1 MIIYS
6 RFWIKTWRDVLLND
20 IIEYVDNFLS
30 GIQPSRRKRF
40 KFIKKYLFFN
50 STVTNFLAIYH
61 LLTFKTFYN
70 FFRFISQFNV
80 SKKSSYYNLYF
91 NFRLNRFFISIL
103 NSKGRLYTS
112 LSVGLF
118 LKFFQNKKSLKKN
131 KLFKLLLAK
140 YLRKLLIISN
150 IKNIYLYIKK
160 TPVHIYEI
168 CNLLTSPLPKPFF
181 NPLKGVNIIESDDKH
196 YNLNIRYIFFKGTKS
211 YTSMKVC
218 RKGRLKRKIQK
229 RILKLNRITD

>member
-1 MIIYS
+1 MN
-6 RFWIKTWRDVLLND
+6 T
-20 IIEYVDNFLS
+20 IIEYVDGFLI

-40 KFIKKYLFFN
+40 RFIKKYLLFN
-50 STVTNFLAIYH
+50 STVTTFLSIYH

-70 FFRFISQFNV
+70 FFKFINQFDL
-80 SKKSSYYNLYF
+80 SRKDSYYNIYF
-91 NFRLNRFFISIL
+91 NFRSNRFFISVL

-131 KLFKLLLAK
+131 KLFKLLLSK

-160 TPVHIYEI
+160 TPTHIYEI

-181 NPLKGVNIIESDDKH
+181 NPLKGISIIESSEKH
-196 YNLNIRYIFFKGTKS
+196 YNLNIRYIFFTKTKS
-211 YTSMKVC
+211 FTNMKVC

-229 RILKLNRITD
+229 RILKSNRITD

>member
-1 MIIYS
+1 LDS
-6 RFWIKTWRDVLLND
+6 
-20 IIEYVDNFLS
+20 IIEYIDNFLI

-40 KFIKKYLFFN
+40 MFIKKYLFFN
-50 STVTNFLAIYH
+50 STVTTFLAIYH
-61 LLTFKTFYN
+61 VLTFKTFYN
-70 FFRFISQFNV
+70 FFKFINQFNM
-80 SKKSSYYNLYF
+80 SRKDSYYSVYF
-91 NFRLNRFFISIL
+91 NFRSNKFFISIL

-131 KLFKLLLAK
+131 KLFKLLLSK
-140 YLRKLLIISN
+140 YLRKLLIVSN
-150 IKNIYLYIKK
+150 IKNIYLYIKR
-160 TPVHIYEI
+160 TPTHIYEI

-181 NPLKGVNIIESDDKH
+181 NPLKGVSVIESNEKH
-196 YNLNIRYIFFKGTKS
+196 YNLNIRYIYFSKIKS

-229 RILKLNRITD
+229 RILKSNRITD